1 MTLGTL
7 LTYIGLAALVL
18 TALTYFAPRHQR
30 SLLLSLLQNFV
41 GALFLFSGYVKA
53 IDPLGTAYK
62 MEQYFAEFALT
73 AEGAGAGV
81 IAPVFPWLTGLSAG
95 FSVTMIVL
103 EVMLGLMLIL
113 GARPKLTAWL
123 FFATVAFFTV
133 LTGFT
138 YLTGYVPAGQ
148 NFFAF
153 SDWVTYADTNMRVT
167 DCGCFGDFLKLE
179 PRTSFLKD
187 VALLLPALIF
197 LLASRRMHQL
207 FTAGARTALVAL
219 GGVATL
225 VYCLSNFIWD
235 IPGQDFRPFRIGT
248 DIAAVKQA
256 EQEAAASV
264 QVLGYVLTD
273 RATGEVTEMPVDDF
287 LKVYQNYPESDYE
300 IETYAS
306 EPAIEATK
314 ISDFEVTDAE
324 GMDRAADLLA
334 EPGFTFM
341 IVAYALK
348 GQAGDW
354 NEGYLDAWREDI
366 QPVVE
371 SARSAGHR
379 VVALTKFIDDEALH
393 DFRNTVGADYPFY
406 RGDDILLK
414 TIVRS
419 NPGVVLLKGGT
430 IVNKWHHRKLPPF
443 EEIQGSDILAT
454 AE

>member
-1 MTLGTL
+1 MTLATL
-7 LTYIGLAALVL
+7 LTYIALAALVL
-18 TALTYFAPRHQR
+18 TGLTHFALR
-30 SLLLSLLQNFV
+30 STRNPAMSFLQNFV

-62 MEQYFAEFALT
+62 MEQYFAEFAMT
-73 AEGAGAGV
+73 AEGAGAGF
-81 IAPVFPWLTGLSAG
+81 IAPVFPWLSGLSAG
-95 FSVTMIVL
+95 FSVTMIIL
-103 EVMLGLMLIL
+103 EMMLGLMLIL

-123 FFATVAFFTV
+123 FFLTVAFFTV

-179 PRTSFLKD
+179 PRTSFYKD

-197 LLASRRMHQL
+197 LFAFRKMHQL
-207 FTAGARTALVAL
+207 FSSGTRTALVTV

-225 VYCLSNFIWD
+225 VYCLSNFVWD

-248 DIAAVKQA
+248 DIAATKQL
-256 EQEAAASV
+256 EQEALAAV
-264 QVLGYVLTD
+264 QVEGYILTN
-273 RATGEVTEMPVDDF
+273 RADGEVVEMTMDDF
-287 LKVYQNYPESDYE
+287 LKIYKDYPETDWE
-300 IETYAS
+300 IATYSS
-306 EPAIEATK
+306 EPAIEPTK
-314 ISDFEVTDAE
+314 ISDFEVTDEE

-334 EPGFTFM
+334 EPGYTFM

-348 GQAGDW
+348 GEAGEWDI
-354 NEGYLDAWREDI
+354 GYLDAWREDI

-371 SARSAGHR
+371 QAQSAGHK
-379 VVALTKFIDDEALH
+379 VVALTKFINDEALH
-393 DFRNTVGADYPFY
+393 DFRNTIGADYPFY

-414 TIVRS
+414 TIIRS
-419 NPGVVLLKGGT
+419 NPGVVLLRNGV

-443 EEIQGSDILAT
+443 AEIEGRDILA
-454 AE
+454 AVE

>member
-1 MTLGTL
+1 
-7 LTYIGLAALVL
+7 
-18 TALTYFAPRHQR
+18 
-30 SLLLSLLQNFV
+30 
-41 GALFLFSGYVKA
+41 VKA

-62 MEQYFAEFALT
+62 MEQYFAEFAMT
-73 AEGAGAGV
+73 AEGAGAGF
-81 IAPVFPWLTGLSAG
+81 IAPVFPWLSGLSAG
-95 FSVTMIVL
+95 FSVTMIIL
-103 EVMLGLMLIL
+103 EMMLGLMLIL

-123 FFATVAFFTV
+123 FFLTVAFFTV

-179 PRTSFLKD
+179 PRTSFYKD

-197 LLASRRMHQL
+197 LFAFRKMHQL
-207 FTAGARTALVAL
+207 FSSGTRTALVTV

-225 VYCLSNFIWD
+225 VYCLSNFVWD

-248 DIAAVKQA
+248 DIAATKQL
-256 EQEAAASV
+256 EQEALAAV
-264 QVLGYVLTD
+264 QVEGYILTN
-273 RATGEVTEMPVDDF
+273 RADGEVVEMTMDDF
-287 LKVYQNYPESDYE
+287 LKIYKDYPETDWE
-300 IETYAS
+300 IATYSS
-306 EPAIEATK
+306 EPAIEPTK
-314 ISDFEVTDAE
+314 ISDFEVTDEE

-334 EPGFTFM
+334 EPGYTFM

-348 GQAGDW
+348 GEAGEWDI
-354 NEGYLDAWREDI
+354 GYLDAWREDI

-371 SARSAGHR
+371 QAQSAGHK
-379 VVALTKFIDDEALH
+379 VVALTKFINDEALH
-393 DFRNTVGADYPFY
+393 DFRNTIGADYPFY

-414 TIVRS
+414 TIIRS
-419 NPGVVLLKGGT
+419 NPGVVLLRNGV

-443 EEIQGSDILAT
+443 AEIEGRDILAA